1 VNSRADYELTRSLVA
16 KVARTFGLSGYTR
29 CRNSPRV
36 SRLHFENSGDASFR
50 EPHGASRRFPQRI
63 HPRLAP
69 CGSLALVVALVIF
82 APGCGSSLPDVSAV
96 KAQMTSEQLEVS
108 DPVVNSVG
116 ITLVPVPAGDFLMG
130 TAKPKA
136 SNGKKPQLPPGAEA
150 EMPQHE
156 VRISKPFF
164 ISICEV
170 TQKQYEQV
178 TGETPWKGK
187 PLTSEGATVAASYV
201 TWKEAEDFCSKLSE
215 IENCVYR
222 LPTEAE
228 WEYACRAATT
238 SPFSFGDDQKQIGTS
253 AWFDQNAY
261 KDGEQYA
268 HAVGQKLPNAWSLYD
283 MHGNVWEWCADFH
296 GPYAEQAKAS
306 KGKALVDPNGPDKGR
321 QHVWRGGGF
330 ADNAVNLRSAS
341 RNSYGRVDYR
351 PEFMAG
357 FRVVRELP

>member
-1 VNSRADYELTRSLVA
+1 MNSNSQGKGTASELVRSLVA
-16 KVARTFGLSGYTR
+16 RIVKTFGRAYFWLPKLLTSFATVSAQKANRRSRISSGML
-29 CRNSPRV
+29 V
-36 SRLHFENSGDASFR
+36 A
-50 EPHGASRRFPQRI
+50 
-63 HPRLAP
+63 
-69 CGSLALVVALVIF
+69 ALVAFVS
-82 APGCGSSLPDVSAV
+82 GCGPSLPAVSAV
-96 KAQMTSEQLEVS
+96 KAQMASEQLEVG

-116 ITLVPVPAGDFLMG
+116 MMLVPVPAGDFLMG
-130 TAKPKA
+130 TAEAKA
-136 SNGKKPQLPPGAEA
+136 SNGKKSAEPPGVDA

-156 VRISKPFF
+156 VRISNPFF

-187 PLTSEGATVAASYV
+187 PLTTEGANVAASYV
-201 TWKEAEDFCSKLSE
+201 TWQEAEEFCSKLSKL
-215 IENCVYR
+215 ENSIYR
-222 LPTEAE
+222 LPSEAE

-238 SPFSFGDDQKQIGTS
+238 SSFSFGDDQKQIGDS

-261 KDGEQYA
+261 KYGEQYA
-268 HAVGQKLPNAWSLYD
+268 HAVGQKLPNTWSLYD
-283 MHGNVWEWCADFH
+283 MHGNVWEWCSDFH
-296 GPYAEQAKAS
+296 GSYAEQMKS
-306 KGKALVDPNGPDKGR
+306 SSGKALVDPVGPDKGR

-357 FRVVRELP
+357 FRVVKELDSVK